1 MADDSLNKIEKLDQ
15 SLYSKVEAVRTT
27 DRAKLTNYYTG
38 DEMKKSWSPEVA
50 TGDQKS
56 PMSFLA
62 KLLIF
67 AIIFFI
73 TTLGV
78 AGFVIFRGA
87 NSISGRN
94 IDLSLKGPVAVK
106 AGDETNI
113 QIVLANRNTVDLQ
126 AVKLVVE
133 FPDNTKEKITD
144 AEPTLR
150 QTQDLGTI
158 VSGEVINKSIKAVYF
173 GGEKEEKKVMAKIE
187 YKIPG
192 SNSLYTKEADIT
204 FIINSPPISLSLK
217 ALPEIVAG
225 QDVTL
230 NLSLSANTNE
240 ALKDTLLKAD
250 YPTGF
255 TFKSANPAPDFGNN
269 VWVFDTLENKDIQN
283 IQIVG
288 SVEGQNEEVKTF
300 KFTTGLVD
308 PLSEDDISFTYNQIT
323 ETLSL
328 KKPFLNISASVN
340 NDNSLSPVVNGDDTV
355 RVMVAWANNLD
366 SVVEDLLITAVI
378 DGEALNKNEV
388 NALNGFYSVAQN
400 TITWTKNSLPV
411 LASINPGEKGNLSFS
426 FQTKS
431 LLDETLKDVR
441 DPAIKLNIAISGNRT
456 SAGFSGEKIYSNV
469 EKNIKVKSDVRLESK
484 ALHRAGEIDN
494 SGVLPPKVGVET
506 TYTIVWTV
514 MNSSN
519 VLKDTLIK
527 TTLPLYIDWK
537 NVIAPATEKMSFN
550 PSNREL
556 VWNIGKINAGAR
568 REVSFQLGLV
578 PDISQIDQSPRL
590 TDEISISTFDTFTE
604 TVIKDTNRALDTKL
618 VNDEGYKLVE
628 GVVIP

>member
-1 MADDSLNKIEKLDQ
+1 
-15 SLYSKVEAVRTT
+15 
-27 DRAKLTNYYTG
+27 
-38 DEMKKSWSPEVA
+38 
-50 TGDQKS
+50 
-56 PMSFLA
+56 MSFLA

-269 VWVFDTLENKDIQN
+269 VC
-283 IQIVG
+283 
-288 SVEGQNEEVKTF
+288 
-300 KFTTGLVD
+300 
-308 PLSEDDISFTYNQIT
+308 
-323 ETLSL
+323 SL
-328 KKPFLNISASVN
+328 C
-340 NDNSLSPVVNGDDTV
+340 
-355 RVMVAWANNLD
+355 
-366 SVVEDLLITAVI
+366 
-378 DGEALNKNEV
+378 
-388 NALNGFYSVAQN
+388 
-400 TITWTKNSLPV
+400 
-411 LASINPGEKGNLSFS
+411 
-426 FQTKS
+426 
-431 LLDETLKDVR
+431 
-441 DPAIKLNIAISGNRT
+441 SGN
-456 SAGFSGEKIYSNV
+456 
-469 EKNIKVKSDVRLESK
+469 
-484 ALHRAGEIDN
+484 
-494 SGVLPPKVGVET
+494 
-506 TYTIVWTV
+506 
-514 MNSSN
+514 
-519 VLKDTLIK
+519 
-527 TTLPLYIDWK
+527 
-537 NVIAPATEKMSFN
+537 
-550 PSNREL
+550 PS
-556 VWNIGKINAGAR
+556 
-568 REVSFQLGLV
+568 
-578 PDISQIDQSPRL
+578 P
-590 TDEISISTFDTFTE
+590 
-604 TVIKDTNRALDTKL
+604 
-618 VNDEGYKLVE
+618 
-628 GVVIP
+628 